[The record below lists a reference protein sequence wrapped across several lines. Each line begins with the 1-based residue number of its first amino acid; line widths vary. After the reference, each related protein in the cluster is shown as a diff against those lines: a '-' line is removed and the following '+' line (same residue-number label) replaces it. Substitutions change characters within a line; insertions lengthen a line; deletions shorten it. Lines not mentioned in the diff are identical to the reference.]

1 MAEEI
6 IEQGYRELA
15 DTILE
20 HNPGVD
26 LGRVRA
32 AFELADR
39 AHSGQKRKAGTPY
52 VTHCVAAAQICAE
65 MGLDEDSIVAA
76 LLHDCIEDTA
86 ITHEDIA
93 RQFGAE
99 VADIVEIKFI

>member
-6 IEQGYRELA
+6 VEQGYRELA

-39 AHSGQKRKAGTPY
+39 AHGGQKRKAGTPY
-52 VTHCVAAAQICAE
+52 VTHRADLRGDGAGRGQHRCRAAAR
-65 MGLDEDSIVAA
+65 
-76 LLHDCIEDTA
+76 LH
-86 ITHEDIA
+86 
-93 RQFGAE
+93 
-99 VADIVEIKFI
+99 

>member
-15 DTILE
+15 DTILN

-32 AFELADR
+32 AFELADFGCWR
-39 AHSGQKRKAGTPY
+39 RIIESVVYEGLYAVGNAVLNGTFRKYTRNR
-52 VTHCVAAAQICAE
+52 E
-65 MGLDEDSIVAA
+65 
-76 LLHDCIEDTA
+76 
-86 ITHEDIA
+86 
-93 RQFGAE
+93 RQRKGRTQ
-99 VADIVEIKFI
+99 

>member
-39 AHSGQKRKAGTPY
+39 AHSGQKQT
-52 VTHCVAAAQICAE
+52 AQKKDGSCLPSFFMSAC
-65 MGLDEDSIVAA
+65 S
-76 LLHDCIEDTA
+76 TA
-86 ITHEDIA
+86 PA
-93 RQFGAE
+93 RS
-99 VADIVEIKFI
+99 

>member
-6 IEQGYRELA
+6 VEQGYRELA
-15 DTILE
+15 ATIHE

-39 AHSGQKRKAGTPY
+39 AHAGQKR
-52 VTHCVAAAQICAE
+52 
-65 MGLDEDSIVAA
+65 
-76 LLHDCIEDTA
+76 
-86 ITHEDIA
+86 
-93 RQFGAE
+93 
-99 VADIVEIKFI
+99 

>member
-32 AFELADR
+32 AFELPTAPT
-39 AHSGQKRKAGTPY
+39 AGR
-52 VTHCVAAAQICAE
+52 
-65 MGLDEDSIVAA
+65 S
-76 LLHDCIEDTA
+76 
-86 ITHEDIA
+86 A
-93 RQFGAE
+93 RPARRM
-99 VADIVEIKFI
+99 

>member
-52 VTHCVAAAQICAE
+52 VTHCVAAC
-65 MGLDEDSIVAA
+65 
-76 LLHDCIEDTA
+76 LLYTSPSPRD
-86 ITHEDIA
+86 
-93 RQFGAE
+93 RQKSRMPSSA
-99 VADIVEIKFI
+99 